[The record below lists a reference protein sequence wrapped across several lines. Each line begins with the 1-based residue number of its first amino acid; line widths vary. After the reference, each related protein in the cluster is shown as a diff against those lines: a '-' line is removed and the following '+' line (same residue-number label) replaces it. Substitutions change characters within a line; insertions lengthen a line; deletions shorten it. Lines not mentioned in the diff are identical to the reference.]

1 VAPKAI
7 KKAGTGRP
15 LPAGSKRLR
24 RPAADKIA
32 RGDFGRASAPKG
44 RGAGRAAQSAGSD
57 FQPVKKQA
65 WTRLPDASLLS
76 LRFCDLGLRVQ
87 GSRLE
92 RRVQRLYSEL
102 EARGISFHPH
112 VWLSEEWFSPDGV
125 PGLAIPFYLAHP
137 RLERLERRI
146 MREAEGGNTRWFM
159 RILRHEAGHA
169 LDNAYRLRR
178 RKRWREIFGPA
189 SLQYPARY
197 KARPGSRRYVHHLG
211 EWYAQSHPTEDF
223 AETFAVWLKPRSGW
237 RKSYADWPAFQ
248 KLSAVDAL
256 LAQVRG
262 RRPPVRNRIR
272 VEPIETNTRT
282 LAQHYRR
289 KLARQRYY
297 RRGLADEYLHR
308 LFAPAPPRRAATR
321 AATLLRA
328 NRKLLIASVSRE
340 LGLER
345 YSVQQIVRML
355 IERSDTLKLY
365 VRGSRRDAI
374 RSARW
379 LLERLA
385 SLYAQGETPH
395 LRL

>member
-1 VAPKAI
+1 M
-7 KKAGTGRP
+7 
-15 LPAGSKRLR
+15 
-24 RPAADKIA
+24 
-32 RGDFGRASAPKG
+32 
-44 RGAGRAAQSAGSD
+44 
-57 FQPVKKQA
+57 
-65 WTRLPDASLLS
+65 
-76 LRFCDLGLRVQ
+76 RFCDLGLRVE
-87 GSRLE
+87 GSRLQP
-92 RRVQRLYSEL
+92 RVRRLYAEL
-102 EARGISFHPH
+102 EARGVRFRPH

-125 PGLAIPFYLAHP
+125 PGLAIPFYLAHA

-178 RKRWREIFGPA
+178 RKRWREVFGPA

-237 RKSYADWPAFQ
+237 RKSYAEWPAVQ
-248 KLSAVDAL
+248 KLHVVDELMAE
-256 LAQVRG
+256 VRG
-262 RRPPVRNRIR
+262 RRAPVRNRIR
-272 VEPIETNTRT
+272 IEPIETNTRT

-289 KLARQRYY
+289 KLARQRLY

-308 LFAPAPPRRAATR
+308 LFSPHAARRGAPR

-328 NRKLLIASVSRE
+328 NRKSLIDSVSRE

-365 VRGSRRDAI
+365 VRGNRRDAV

>member
-1 VAPKAI
+1 MAPQRKHA
-7 KKAGTGRP
+7 
-15 LPAGSKRLR
+15 SR
-24 RPAADKIA
+24 RTRKLE
-32 RGDFGRASAPKG
+32 
-44 RGAGRAAQSAGSD
+44 
-57 FQPVKKQA
+57 
-65 WTRLPDASLLS
+65 WTRLSDEGLLS
-76 LRFCDLGLRVQ
+76 MRFCDLGLRLS
-87 GSRLE
+87 GSRIE
-92 RRVQRLYSEL
+92 RRVQRLYAEL
-102 EARGISFHPH
+102 AARGILFQPH
-112 VWLSEEWFSPDGV
+112 AWLSEEWFSPDGI
-125 PGLAIPFYLAHP
+125 PGIAIPFYLAHP

-146 MREAEGGNTRWFM
+146 MREAEGGNARWFM

-178 RKRWREIFGPA
+178 RKRWREVFGPA

-223 AETFAVWLKPRSGW
+223 AETFAVWLTPRSGW

-248 KLSAVDAL
+248 KLSAVEEL

-262 RRPPVRNRIR
+262 RRAPVRDRARI
-272 VEPIETNTRT
+272 EPIETNTRT

-308 LFAPAPPRRAATR
+308 LFDSEPVRRRGATR

-328 NRKLLIASVSRE
+328 NRKALIASVSRE

-355 IERSDTLKLY
+355 IERCDSLKLY
-365 VRGSRRDAI
+365 MRGNRRDAI

-385 SLYAQGETPH
+385 SLYRQGETPH